1 MKLVDLPRYG
11 PVHRFADYHVFKT
24 LSILSDGRRKG
35 RKQLA
40 DMVNVGEGSMRTI
53 VEYLRDREM
62 IEVKQTGVKITSKG
76 HEFLSSLPIYMERVE
91 PTDSTLGDRS
101 AAVLVKGQSMK
112 IKMGVEQRDSAI
124 KAGAEGATTVIVS
137 GDRLIV
143 PPDYD
148 LDKERPEFA
157 ETLRRLLAVSEGDVI
172 IIGTAKTYDHAEDGA
187 LSAAFELI

>member
-24 LSILSDGRRKG
+24 LSILSDGKRKG

-53 VEYLRDREM
+53 IEYLRDREM
-62 IEVKQTGVKITSKG
+62 IDVKQTGVKISSKG
-76 HEFLSSLPIYMERVE
+76 HEFLGNLPIYMERVE
-91 PTDSTLGDRS
+91 PTDSTLGERS

-112 IKMGVEQRDSAI
+112 IKLGVEQRDSAI
-124 KAGAEGATTVIVS
+124 KAGAEGATTIIVS
-137 GDRLIV
+137 GDHLIV

-148 LDKERPEFA
+148 LDVERPEFTQ
-157 ETLRRLLAVSEGDVI
+157 TLRRLLALSEGDVI
-172 IIGTAKTYDHAEDGA
+172 IIGTGKTYDRAEDGA
-187 LSAAFELI
+187 LAAAFELI